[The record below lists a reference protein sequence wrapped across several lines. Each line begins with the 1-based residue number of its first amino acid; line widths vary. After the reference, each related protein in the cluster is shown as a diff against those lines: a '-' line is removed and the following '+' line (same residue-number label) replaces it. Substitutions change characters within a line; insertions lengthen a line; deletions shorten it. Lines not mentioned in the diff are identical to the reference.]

1 MKLKRTIILFA
12 ILPLLLAV
20 IGIGWLISN
29 KSEELS
35 KQQSA
40 NLEQSLIEA
49 KKAELKYY
57 TAFAKNSIASIYHSA
72 GPDNQ
77 AAKEQ
82 VKAMLRAISYG
93 PDGYFF
99 VYDYAGKNIVHP
111 RQGFRIGKNWIDL
124 KDKEGNLVIK
134 DLIDAAKNG
143 GGYTNYV
150 WEQPS
155 TGKIKKKIGYAV
167 GLDNW
172 GWMLG
177 TGMYID
183 DVTSQARALETII
196 AKQTTQTFLF
206 ILVITVGA
214 LAMVAGTGILLLIQ
228 QHNASRTKLKVL
240 NQRIVETQEHERKR
254 VARELHD
261 GISQQLSSTKYVFE
275 LAHIQQQNKTSN
287 AKRTI
292 EKGIV
297 SLANAITEVRR
308 ISRDLR
314 PGLLDDLG
322 LAPAIKA
329 LSKEFG
335 ERSGINVKITTVPT
349 KELISD
355 QAKTA
360 CFRIAQEALNNISK
374 HANASQVCIDLTTT
388 KKCVTLTVKDNGT
401 GFLRRKKKSCGIGL
415 TNMRERVTH
424 HGGEFKIMSDEYGTT
439 LIAKFPTLAS
449 SEISDSLQ
457 SAAE

>member
-1 MKLKRTIILFA
+1 MKLKRTIISFA

-57 TAFAKNSIASIYHSA
+57 TAFAKNSIASIYHSS

-99 VYDYAGKNIVHP
+99 VYDYTGKSIVHP

-134 DLIDAAKNG
+134 NLIDAAKSG

-155 TGKIKKKIGYAV
+155 TGKIKKKIAYAV

-228 QHNASRTKLKVL
+228 QHNASRTKLKIL

-275 LAHIQQQNKTSN
+275 LAHIQQQNKASD
-287 AKRTI
+287 AKKTI

-297 SLANAITEVRR
+297 SLANAIAEVRR

-335 ERSGINVKITTVPT
+335 DRSGINVKITTVPT

-374 HANASQVCIDLTTT
+374 HAAASQVCIDLTTT
-388 KKCVTLTVKDNGT
+388 KKCVTLTIKDNGT
-401 GFLRRKKKSCGIGL
+401 GFLRRKKKSHGIGL

-449 SEISDSLQ
+449 SEISDGLQ

>member
-57 TAFAKNSIASIYHSA
+57 TAFAKNSIASIYYSA

-374 HANASQVCIDLTTT
+374 HADASQVCIDLTTT

>member
-1 MKLKRTIILFA
+1 MSFTKKILIFA
-12 ILPLLLAV
+12 VLPLLMAV
-20 IGIGWLISN
+20 IGIGLIISN

-57 TAFAKNSIASIYHSA
+57 TAFAKNSIAEIYHSS

-99 VYDYAGKNIVHP
+99 VYDYNGKNIVHP
-111 RQGFRIGKNWIDL
+111 RQGFRVGKNWINL
-124 KDKEGNLVIK
+124 QDKEGNFVIK
-134 DLIDAAKNG
+134 DLIAAAKKG
-143 GGYTNYV
+143 GGYTSYV

-155 TGKIKKKIGYAV
+155 TGKLQKKIGYAI

-183 DVTSQARALETII
+183 DVTSQAHALEKTI
-196 AKQTTQTFLF
+196 AKQTTQTFLL

-214 LAMVAGTGILLLIQ
+214 LTMIGGTSIFLLLQ
-228 QHNASRTKLKVL
+228 QHNTSNAKLKSL
-240 NQRIVETQEHERKR
+240 NQQIVETQEHERKR

-275 LAHIQQQNKTSN
+275 LAHIQQQSN
-287 AKRTI
+287 NPKAKGTL
-292 EKGIV
+292 EKGIK
-297 SLANAITEVRR
+297 SIANAIAEIRR

-329 LSKEFG
+329 LSKEFS
-335 ERSGINVKITTVPT
+335 ERTGLDIKVTTTPV

-360 CFRIAQEALNNISK
+360 CFRIAQEALNNIAK
-374 HANASQVCIDLTTT
+374 HAEASQVFIDLSTTQE
-388 KKCVTLTVKDNGT
+388 CVALTIKDNGN
-401 GFLRRKKKSCGIGL
+401 GFEQRKKISRGIGL

-424 HGGEFKIMSDEYGTT
+424 HGGKFSIRSDEYGTT
-439 LIAKFPTLAS
+439 LIAKFPSNTN
-449 SEISDSLQ
+449 SEVSENFQ
-457 SAAE
+457 TAAE

>member
-1 MKLKRTIILFA
+1 MSFIKKILIFA
-12 ILPLLLAV
+12 VLPLLLAV
-20 IGIGWLISN
+20 IGIGLIISN
-29 KSEELS
+29 KSQELS

-57 TAFAKNSIASIYHSA
+57 TAFAKNSISSIYHSS
-72 GPDNQ
+72 GPANQ
-77 AAKEQ
+77 QAKEQ
-82 VKAMLRAISYG
+82 AKAMLRALSYG

-99 VYDYAGKNIVHP
+99 VYDYNGKSIVHP
-111 RQGFRIGKNWIDL
+111 RQGFRVGKNWINL
-124 KDKEGNLVIK
+124 QDKEGNFVIK
-134 DLIDAAKNG
+134 DLIKAAKNG

-155 TGKIKKKIGYAV
+155 TGKIQKKIGYAI
-167 GLDNW
+167 GLENW

-183 DVTSQARALETII
+183 DVTSQAHALEKTI
-196 AKQTTQTFLF
+196 AHQTTQTFLV
-206 ILVITVGA
+206 ILVITVSA
-214 LAMVAGTGILLLIQ
+214 LTMVGGTSIFLLFQ
-228 QHNASRTKLKVL
+228 QHNASRAKLKSL
-240 NQRIVETQEHERKR
+240 NQRIVETQEYERKR

-275 LAHIQQQNKTSN
+275 LAHIQQRTNKEN
-287 AKRTI
+287 AKNTL
-292 EKGIV
+292 EKGIKC
-297 SLANAITEVRR
+297 LANAIAEIRR

-329 LSKEFG
+329 LSKEFS
-335 ERSGINVKITTVPT
+335 ERTGLNIQVTTTPI

-355 QAKTA
+355 EAKTA
-360 CFRIAQEALNNISK
+360 CFRIAQEALNNIAK
-374 HANASQVCIDLTTT
+374 HAQATQVSIDLSTTT
-388 KKCVTLTVKDNGT
+388 QCVSLTIKDDGI
-401 GFLRRKKKSCGIGL
+401 GFEKRKQRSNGIGL

-424 HGGEFKIMSDEYGTT
+424 HGGKFKIMSDEYGTT
-439 LIAKFPTLAS
+439 LIAKFPSNTA
-449 SEISDSLQ
+449 SEISKNFQ
-457 SAAE
+457 TAAE